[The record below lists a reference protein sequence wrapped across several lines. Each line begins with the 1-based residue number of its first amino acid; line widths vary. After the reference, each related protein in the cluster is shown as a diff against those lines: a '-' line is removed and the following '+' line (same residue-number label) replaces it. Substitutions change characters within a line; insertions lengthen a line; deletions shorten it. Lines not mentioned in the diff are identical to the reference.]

1 MVKLF
6 DAGMACA
13 RLNLSHGT
21 AKVGFVFGPI
31 MVVWFVALAVLG
43 LAVTLTRRSPDDDPL

>member
-1 MVKLF
+1 MSETEDMVKLF

-21 AKVGFVFGPI
+21 VKVGTSFYNELVK
-31 MVVWFVALAVLG
+31 
-43 LAVTLTRRSPDDDPL
+43 RSTIKEIR